1 MNNPDIKKVLNYA
14 LCMKFTFLL
23 AVVGL
28 LTGQKSN
35 CFAQCQETI
44 SPSNNKKVHYHTI
57 QLADK
62 KEYLT
67 LTRTG
72 DERILSYH
80 NERIGLVYYTQM
92 FIEVRF
98 WTPQGKL
105 SLYSAAND
113 RSNWQPIF
121 VLAAPVTPKE
131 LEKMKTA
138 TKIEVLLPE
147 DTKVFNLDIRKN
159 ELLNKAIACM
169 H

>member
-1 MNNPDIKKVLNYA
+1 
-14 LCMKFTFLL
+14 MKFTFLL
-23 AVVGL
+23 GVAGL
-28 LTGQKSN
+28 LTIEKNN
-35 CFAQCQETI
+35 CFAQCKETI
-44 SPSNNKKVHYHTI
+44 SPSNHKKVHYHTI

-72 DERILSYH
+72 EERILSYH

-92 FIEVRF
+92 FIEIRF
-98 WTPQGKL
+98 WTPQGRF

-121 VLAAPVTPKE
+121 VLASPITPRE

-147 DTKVFNLDIRKN
+147 DKKVFNLDVGKN
-159 ELLNKAIACM
+159 ALLNKAIACM
-169 H
+169 Y

>member
-1 MNNPDIKKVLNYA
+1 
-14 LCMKFTFLL
+14 MKFAFLL
-23 AVVGL
+23 GVVGL
-28 LTGQKSN
+28 LMAGKDR

-44 SPSNNKKVHYHTI
+44 SPANHKKVHYHTI

-92 FIEVRF
+92 FIEIRF
-98 WTPQGKL
+98 WTPQGAF
-105 SLYSAAND
+105 SLYTAAND

-121 VLAAPVTPKE
+121 VLASPVTPKE

-147 DTKVFNLDIRKN
+147 DTKVFNLDTRKN
-159 ELLNKAIACM
+159 VLLNKAIACM

>member
-1 MNNPDIKKVLNYA
+1 
-14 LCMKFTFLL
+14 MKFTFLL
-23 AVVGL
+23 GMVGL
-28 LTGQKSN
+28 VVAGKNT
-35 CFAQCQETI
+35 CFAQCKETV
-44 SPSNNKKVHYHTI
+44 SPSNHKKVHYHTI

-92 FIEVRF
+92 FIEIRF
-98 WTPQGKL
+98 STPQGKF
-105 SLYSAAND
+105 SLFSAANE

-121 VLAAPVTPKE
+121 VLASPITPKE
-131 LEKMKTA
+131 LEKMKAA

-147 DTKVFNLDIRKN
+147 DKKVFNLDDQKN
-159 ELLNKAIACM
+159 AVLNKAIACM
-169 H
+169 Y